1 MPAGGTLASYR
12 QKRDFRRTP
21 EPAGRGRGPGE
32 GFFMVHEHAARRLHY
47 DLRLAIGGVLA
58 SWAVP
63 RGPSTDPAEK
73 RLAVR
78 VEDHPL
84 AYADFEGTIPAGNYG
99 AGTVIVWDR
108 GAFRVEGK
116 GTAAEQLAAG
126 RLHLVLA
133 GQKLRGAWMLVR
145 TRARGRDAGRSWL
158 LMKKRDAHAA
168 PAEVTRTAPASVR
181 SGLTLGELRGDRP
194 DLAACPRLTA
204 MPGAAALMHPTLAPS
219 LPEGPGWLYELK
231 WDGVRVLALRSGER
245 VRLVARSGD
254 DVTARYP
261 EIAAAFA
268 ALGGGDFAFD
278 GEIVTLDAEGR
289 PRFEWLAERM
299 HRRRAPVP
307 SARRPLTAYV
317 FDCLASDGRDVRELP
332 LVARKALC
340 RERLGPPG
348 VLRYCDHVDHD
359 GAGFLAA
366 VAAAGLEGVV
376 AKRASA
382 PYRAGRSREW
392 RKVKSTHDAVF
403 AIGGWTD
410 PTGSRGHLGA
420 LHLGERRG
428 RTLAY
433 VGRVGSG
440 FDERTLA
447 ALARALGP
455 LASDV
460 CPFTTGAPPAGRGH
474 HWVRPRLACRVRY
487 AERTTD
493 GRLRHPV
500 FLGMAPAAG
509 LTPRGRSAT
518 TRPRPRRR

>member
-1 MPAGGTLASYR
+1 MSAGGSLASYR

-32 GFFMVHEHAARRLHY
+32 GFFMIHEHAARRLHY
-47 DLRLAIGGVLA
+47 DLRLAIGGVLV

-63 RGPSTDPAEK
+63 RGPSTDPGEK

-84 AYADFEGTIPAGNYG
+84 AYADFEGTIPVGNYG
-99 AGTVIVWDR
+99 AGAVIVWDR
-108 GAFRVEGK
+108 GAFHVEGK

-133 GQKLRGAWMLVR
+133 GEKLRGAWMLVR

-158 LMKKRDAHAA
+158 LMKKRDSHAA
-168 PAEVTRTAPASVR
+168 PAEITRTAPTSVR
-181 SGLTLGELRGDRP
+181 SGLTIAQLRGDRP
-194 DLAACPRLTA
+194 DLAACPLLA
-204 MPGAAALMHPTLAPS
+204 APPGAAALMHPTLARS
-219 LPEGPGWLYELK
+219 LPEGAGWLYELK
-231 WDGVRVLALRSGER
+231 WDGVRVLAVRSGRR
-245 VRLVARSGD
+245 VRLAARSGS
-254 DVTARYP
+254 DVTARYA

-278 GEIVTLDAEGR
+278 GEIVALDADGR
-289 PRFEWLAERM
+289 PRFDWLAERM
-299 HRRRAPVP
+299 HRGRAPRVTTH
-307 SARRPLTAYV
+307 RPLTCYV
-317 FDCLASDGRDVRELP
+317 FDCLASDGRDVRALP
-332 LVARKALC
+332 LVARKAIC

-359 GAGFLAA
+359 GAAFLAA

-376 AKRASA
+376 AKRAA
-382 PYRAGRSREW
+382 AAYRAGRSRDW
-392 RKVKSTHDAVF
+392 LKVKSTHEAVF
-403 AIGGWTD
+403 TIGGWTD
-410 PTGSRGHLGA
+410 PAAGRGHLGA

-428 RTLAY
+428 RTLTY

-447 ALARALGP
+447 ALAKALAP
-455 LASDV
+455 LASETR
-460 CPFTTGAPPAGRGH
+460 PFTAGAPPAGKGD
-474 HWVRPRLACRVRY
+474 HWVKPRLACRVRY
-487 AERTTD
+487 AERTPD

-500 FLGMAPAAG
+500 FVGMADAAG
-509 LTPRGRSAT
+509 LTPRARSAT
-518 TRPRPRRR
+518 TRRPPPRR